1 MLPMSDTSN
10 DPHISVVVP
19 VYNEIDN
26 IRPLTEG
33 IIHSLRKQE
42 KTFEVILVDDGSTD
56 GSSERMDEMQA
67 LYPGIVRVYHFEK
80 NCGQT
85 AAFAA
90 GFKKAR
96 GMLIVTID
104 ADLQYDPDDILKLLP
119 LSADFDL
126 VCGRRAKR
134 NDNLIRVISSRVSN
148 WVRNLFTGDGISDT
162 GCSLKVFRQKVVQT
176 IPLFEGMHR
185 FFPALAKIYGF
196 TITQVDVQ
204 HFPRKHGVSKY
215 GVFNRLFKA
224 LDDLRAVSWMRRRA
238 IRYRIK
244 YDVE

>member
-1 MLPMSDTSN
+1 MPET
-10 DPHISVVVP
+10 PHISVVVP
-19 VYNEIDN
+19 VYNELDN
-26 IRPLTEG
+26 VKPLTEG
-33 IIHSLRKQE
+33 IINSLHKQD
-42 KTFEVILVDDGSTD
+42 KSFEVVLVDDGSTD
-56 GSSERMDEMQA
+56 GSSRRMDETQSMH
-67 LYPGIVRVYHFEK
+67 PEIVRVFHFEK

-96 GMLIVTID
+96 GGLVVTLD

-119 LSADFDL
+119 LSAEFDL

-134 NDNLIRVISSRVSN
+134 NDNFVRVLSSRVSN
-148 WVRNLFTGDGISDT
+148 WIRNLYTDDGISDT
-162 GCSLKVFRQKVVQT
+162 GCSLKVFRKTVVDS

-215 GVFNRLFKA
+215 GVLNRLFKA
-224 LDDLRAVSWMRRRA
+224 LRDLRAVSWMRRRA
-238 IRYRIK
+238 IRYKIK
-244 YDVE
+244 GDDEQD